1 MLDLQLLLHIIVVS
15 SKEPTMFA
23 RVKKSGNNQY
33 LQIVE
38 NRREKGKVIQRVIA
52 TLGRMDQMSE
62 KGEVESLV
70 RSLSRFS
77 ESVLL
82 ILSDKSKVSASA
94 KNIGPALIF
103 ERLWKEL
110 GIGSIVSSLVAE
122 RKFGFS
128 VERALFLTV
137 LHRLFVSGSD
147 RGCEKWR
154 RDFRIAGVE
163 NIALHQLYRAMAFL
177 GEAISDQDDRTHA
190 PRCTKDIIEE
200 RMFDHRKNLFTDL
213 DLVFLDTTA
222 LYFEGEG
229 GKTIGERG
237 HSKDH
242 RPDLNQMVVGALLDD
257 RGRPIACEMWPGN
270 TADVTSTIPIVT
282 RLKKRFGANRFCI
295 VADRGMISKDTIT
308 ELEKE
313 NLSYILGV
321 RMRLVK
327 EVKTEVLLDDGEYEE
342 VYPEGVHSKDPSPLK
357 VKEVTVN
364 GTRYIVCKNERQ
376 ARRDEADRNT
386 IVESLKEKI
395 KKAPSSLISNKG
407 YRGFLKV
414 TKESVLLDEE
424 KIKADVKFDG
434 IWVLTTNTKLKARE
448 VALKYK
454 ELWMVEHTFRD
465 MKSVIDTRP
474 IFHKR
479 DETIRGHVFCS
490 FLALVLKKELDD
502 RLACQG
508 LQFEWADIKQD
519 LKALQEVT
527 IEENGTTM
535 AVRTECQGTCV
546 KVFKATGVAVPP
558 TIRVVQP

>member
-1 MLDLQLLLHIIVVS
+1 
-15 SKEPTMFA
+15 MFA
-23 RVKKSGNNQY
+23 RVKKSGPHQY
-33 LQIVE
+33 LQLVE
-38 NRREKGKVIQRVIA
+38 NRRENGKVAQRVIA
-52 TLGRMDQMSE
+52 TLGRMDQLSE
-62 KGEVESLV
+62 KGNVDSLI

-77 ESVLL
+77 EKTLL
-82 ILSDKSKVSASA
+82 ILSDRSKVSASA
-94 KNIGPALIF
+94 KKIGPALIF

-110 GIGSIVSSLVAE
+110 GIGSIVSSLVAS

-147 RGCEKWR
+147 RSCEKWR
-154 RDFRIAGVE
+154 RDYLIASVE
-163 NIALHQLYRAMAFL
+163 ELELHQLYRAMAFL
-177 GEAISDQDDRTHA
+177 GEELADQKDRTPFA

-200 RMFDHRKNLFTDL
+200 RMFDYRRNLFTDL
-213 DLVFLDTTA
+213 DLVFLDTTSI
-222 LYFEGEG
+222 YFEGKG
-229 GKTIGERG
+229 GKTIGKLG

-257 RGRPIACEMWPGN
+257 RGRPLACEMWPGN
-270 TADVTSTIPIVT
+270 TADVSSTIPVVT
-282 RLKKRFGANRFCI
+282 RLKKRFGAGRFCI
-295 VADRGMISKDTIT
+295 VADRGMISQATIK

-313 NLSYILGV
+313 HLSYILGV

-327 EVKTEVLLDDGEYEE
+327 EVKNDVLLDTGEYEE

-364 GTRYIVCKNERQ
+364 GTRYIICRNERQ
-376 ARRDEADRNT
+376 ARRDEADCNA

-395 KKAPSSLISNKG
+395 AKAPSSLISNKG

-424 KIKADVKFDG
+424 KIKADAKFDG
-434 IWVLTTNTKLKARE
+434 IWVLTTNTKLKAKE

-454 ELWMVEHTFRD
+454 ELWMVEQTFRD
-465 MKSVIDTRP
+465 MKSIIDTRP

-490 FLALVLKKELDD
+490 FLALVLKKELDH
-502 RLACQG
+502 RLVSQG

-527 IEENGTTM
+527 LEENGSNL
-535 AVRTECQGTCV
+535 AIRTECRGVCG
-546 KVFKATGVAVPP
+546 KVFKAVGVAVPP
-558 TIRVVQP
+558 TIRVVTP

>member
-1 MLDLQLLLHIIVVS
+1 
-15 SKEPTMFA
+15 MFA
-23 RVKKSGNNQY
+23 RVKKSGDYQY
-33 LQIVE
+33 LQLVE
-38 NRREKGKVIQRVIA
+38 NRWENGQSRQRVIT
-52 TLGRMDQMSE
+52 TLGRLDQMSE
-62 KGEVESLV
+62 KGEVESLI

-77 ESVLL
+77 ERTLL

-94 KNIGPALIF
+94 KKIGPALIF
-103 ERLWKEL
+103 ERLWKEMD
-110 GIGSIVSSLVAE
+110 IGSIVSSLVAD

-154 RDFRIAGVE
+154 RDYRIAGAE
-163 NIALHQLYRAMAFL
+163 DIALHQLYRAMAFL
-177 GEAISDQDDRTHA
+177 GDEVADQNDRTHA
-190 PRCTKDIIEE
+190 PRCTKDVIEE

-213 DLVFLDTTA
+213 DFVFLDTTA

-257 RGRPIACEMWPGN
+257 RGKPIACEMWPGN
-270 TADVTSTIPIVT
+270 TADVTSTIPVIT

-295 VADRGMISKDTIT
+295 VADRGMISQATMLA
-308 ELEKE
+308 LEEEK
-313 NLSYILGV
+313 LSYILGV

-327 EVKTEVLLDDGEYEE
+327 EVKTEVLADKAPYEE
-342 VYPEGVHSKDPSPLK
+342 VYPEGIYSKDPSPLK
-357 VKEVTVN
+357 VKEVVVD

-395 KKAPSSLISNKG
+395 AKAPSSLISNKG

-414 TKESVLLDEE
+414 TKESVSLDAE
-424 KIKADVKFDG
+424 KIEADVKFDG

-502 RLACQG
+502 RLVSQG
-508 LQFEWADIKQD
+508 LQFEWSDIKQD
-519 LKALQEVT
+519 LKALQEV
-527 IEENGTTM
+527 ILEENGSTL
-535 AVRTECQGTCV
+535 AVRTECQGTCG

-558 TIRVVQP
+558 TIRAIRA

>member
-1 MLDLQLLLHIIVVS
+1 MVVS
-15 SKEPTMFA
+15 SEEATMFA

-38 NRREKGKVIQRVIA
+38 NRRENGKVVQRVIT
-52 TLGRMDQMSE
+52 TLGRLDQMTE

-77 ESVLL
+77 ERTLL
-82 ILSDKSKVSASA
+82 ILSDKSKVSVSA
-94 KNIGPALIF
+94 KKIGPALIF

-110 GIGSIVSSLVAE
+110 GIGSIVSSLVAD
-122 RKFGFS
+122 RKYGFS

-147 RGCEKWR
+147 RGGEKWR
-154 RDFRIAGVE
+154 RDYRIDGAE
-163 NIALHQLYRAMAFL
+163 DIALHQLYRAMAFL
-177 GEAISDQDDRTHA
+177 GEEVSDQEDRTHA
-190 PRCTKDIIEE
+190 PRCTKDVIEE
-200 RMFDHRKNLFTDL
+200 RMFDHRRNLFTDL

-222 LYFEGEG
+222 LYFEGNG
-229 GKTIGERG
+229 GETIGARG

-257 RGRPIACEMWPGN
+257 RGRPLACEMWPGN
-270 TADVTSTIPIVT
+270 TADVTSTIPVVT

-295 VADRGMISKDTIT
+295 VADRGMISKATMLA
-308 ELEKE
+308 LEKE
-313 NLSYILGV
+313 KLSYILGV

-327 EVKTEVLLDDGEYEE
+327 EVKTEVLLDDAQYEE
-342 VYPEGVHSKDPSPLK
+342 VYPEGTHSKDPSPLK
-357 VKEVTVN
+357 VKEVVVG
-364 GTRYIVCKNERQ
+364 GTRYIVCKNEKQ
-376 ARRDEADRNT
+376 ARRDEADRNI

-395 KKAPSSLISNKG
+395 KKAPASLISNKG
-407 YRGFLKV
+407 YRGFLTITNKSV
-414 TKESVLLDEE
+414 TLDEE
-424 KIKADVKFDG
+424 KIKADARYDG

-454 ELWMVEHTFRD
+454 ELWMVEQTFRD

-502 RLACQG
+502 RLVSQG

-519 LKALQEVT
+519 LKALQEVNL
-527 IEENGTTM
+527 EENGNTL
-535 AVRTECQGTCV
+535 AVRTDCQGVCV
-546 KVFKATGVAVPP
+546 KVFKATGVAIPP
-558 TIRVVQP
+558 TIRVALP

>member
-1 MLDLQLLLHIIVVS
+1 
-15 SKEPTMFA
+15 MFA
-23 RVKKSGNNQY
+23 RVKKSGVYQY
-33 LQIVE
+33 LQLVE
-38 NRREKGKVIQRVIA
+38 NRWEDGQSRQRVIT
-52 TLGRMDQMSE
+52 TLGRLDQMNE

-77 ESVLL
+77 ERTLL

-94 KNIGPALIF
+94 KKIGPALIF

-110 GIGSIVSSLVAE
+110 EIGSIVSSLVAD

-154 RDFRIAGVE
+154 WNYRIDGAE
-163 NIALHQLYRAMAFL
+163 DIALHQLYRAMAFL
-177 GEAISDQDDRTHA
+177 GEEISDQKDRTHA
-190 PRCTKDIIEE
+190 PRCTKDVIEE
-200 RMFDHRKNLFTDL
+200 RMFDRRKNLFTDL
-213 DLVFLDTTA
+213 DFVFLDTTA
-222 LYFEGEG
+222 IYFEGEG

-257 RGRPIACEMWPGN
+257 RGKPIACEMWPGN
-270 TADVTSTIPIVT
+270 TADVTSTIPVVT

-295 VADRGMISKDTIT
+295 VADRGMISQTT
-308 ELEKE
+308 MLALEEE

-327 EVKTEVLLDDGEYEE
+327 EVKTEVLADETPYEE
-342 VYPEGVHSKDPSPLK
+342 VYPEGIHSKEPSPLK
-357 VKEVTVN
+357 VKEVVVG

-395 KKAPSSLISNKG
+395 AKAPASLISNKG
-407 YRGFLKV
+407 YRGFLTITNKSV
-414 TKESVLLDEE
+414 TLDEE
-424 KIKADVKFDG
+424 KIKADAKYDG

-454 ELWMVEHTFRD
+454 ELWMVEQTFRD

-502 RLACQG
+502 RLVSQG

-519 LKALQEVT
+519 LKALQEV
-527 IEENGTTM
+527 ILEENGTTL
-535 AVRTECQGTCV
+535 AVRTECQGSCG

-558 TIRVVQP
+558 TIRAIRA

>member
-1 MLDLQLLLHIIVVS
+1 
-15 SKEPTMFA
+15 MFA
-23 RVKKSGNNQY
+23 RVKKSGPHQY
-33 LQIVE
+33 LQLVE
-38 NRREKGKVIQRVIA
+38 NRRENGKVAQRVIA
-52 TLGRMDQMSE
+52 TLGRMDQLSG
-62 KGEVESLV
+62 KGGVESLI

-77 ESVLL
+77 EKTLL
-82 ILSDKSKVSASA
+82 ILSDRSKVSASA
-94 KNIGPALIF
+94 KKIGPALIF

-110 GIGSIVSSLVAE
+110 GIGSIVSSLVAS

-147 RGCEKWR
+147 RSCEKWR
-154 RDFRIAGVE
+154 RGYLIASVE
-163 NIALHQLYRAMAFL
+163 ELELHQLYRAMAFL
-177 GEAISDQDDRTHA
+177 GEELADQQDRTPFA
-190 PRCTKDIIEE
+190 PRCTKDVIEE
-200 RMFDHRKNLFTDL
+200 RMFDYRRNLFTDL
-213 DLVFLDTTA
+213 DLVFLDTTSI
-222 LYFEGEG
+222 YFEGEG
-229 GKTIGERG
+229 GKTIGELG

-257 RGRPIACEMWPGN
+257 RGRPLACEMWPGN
-270 TADVTSTIPIVT
+270 TADVSSTIPVVT
-282 RLKKRFGANRFCI
+282 RLKKRFGAGRFCI
-295 VADRGMISKDTIT
+295 VADRGMISQATIK

-313 NLSYILGV
+313 HLSYILGV

-327 EVKTEVLLDDGEYEE
+327 EVKNDVLLDEGEYEE

-357 VKEVTVN
+357 VKEVTIN
-364 GTRYIVCKNERQ
+364 GTRYIVCRNERQ
-376 ARRDEADRNT
+376 ARRDETDRNA

-395 KKAPSSLISNKG
+395 AKAPSSLISNKG

-424 KIKADVKFDG
+424 KIKADAKFDG
-434 IWVLTTNTKLKARE
+434 IWVLTTNTKLKAKE

-454 ELWMVEHTFRD
+454 ELWMVEQTFRD

-490 FLALVLKKELDD
+490 FLALVLKKELDH
-502 RLACQG
+502 RLVSQG

-527 IEENGTTM
+527 LEENGSNL
-535 AVRTECQGTCV
+535 AIRTECRGVCG
-546 KVFKATGVAVPP
+546 KVFKAVGVAVPP
-558 TIRVVQP
+558 TIRVVTPKTT

>member
-1 MLDLQLLLHIIVVS
+1 
-15 SKEPTMFA
+15 MFA

-38 NRREKGKVIQRVIA
+38 NRREKGKVVQRVIT
-52 TLGRMDQMSE
+52 TLGRLDQMAE
-62 KGEVESLV
+62 KGEVEALV

-77 ESVLL
+77 ERTLL
-82 ILSDKSKVSASA
+82 ILSEKSKVSASA
-94 KNIGPALIF
+94 MNIGPALIF

-110 GIGSIVSSLVAE
+110 GIGSIVSSLVTE

-154 RDFRIAGVE
+154 RNYRIDGTE
-163 NIALHQLYRAMAFL
+163 DIALHQLYRAMAFL
-177 GEAISDQDDRTHA
+177 GEEISDQKDRTHA
-190 PRCTKDIIEE
+190 PRCTKDVIEE
-200 RMFDHRKNLFTDL
+200 QMFDRRKNLFTDL
-213 DLVFLDTTA
+213 DFVFLDTTA

-257 RGRPIACEMWPGN
+257 RGKPIACEMWPGN
-270 TADVTSTIPIVT
+270 TADVTSTIPVVT

-295 VADRGMISKDTIT
+295 VADRGMISQATMLA
-308 ELEKE
+308 LEE
-313 NLSYILGV
+313 AELSYILRV

-327 EVKTEVLLDDGEYEE
+327 EVKTEVLADETPYEE
-342 VYPEGVHSKDPSPLK
+342 VYPEGLHSKDPSPLK
-357 VKEVTVN
+357 VKEVIVN

-395 KKAPSSLISNKG
+395 AKAPSSLISNKG
-407 YRGFLKV
+407 YRGFLTITNK
-414 TKESVLLDEE
+414 SVALDEE
-424 KIKADVKFDG
+424 KIKADAKYDG

-454 ELWMVEHTFRD
+454 ELWMVEQTFRD
-465 MKSVIDTRP
+465 MKSAIDTRP
-474 IFHKR
+474 IYHKR

-502 RLACQG
+502 RLVSQG

-519 LKALQEVT
+519 LKALQEV
-527 IEENGTTM
+527 ILEENGSTL
-535 AVRTECQGTCV
+535 AVRTECQGICG

-558 TIRVVQP
+558 TIRVVQL

>member
-1 MLDLQLLLHIIVVS
+1 
-15 SKEPTMFA
+15 MFA
-23 RVKKSGNNQY
+23 RVKKSGSYQY
-33 LQIVE
+33 LQLVE
-38 NRREKGKVIQRVIA
+38 NRWEQGQARQRVIT
-52 TLGRMDQMSE
+52 TLGRLDQMAE
-62 KGEVESLV
+62 KGEVESLI

-77 ESVLL
+77 ERTLL

-94 KNIGPALIF
+94 QKIGPALIF

-110 GIGSIVSSLVAE
+110 GVGSIVSSLVAE

-154 RDFRIAGVE
+154 RDYRIDGAEG
-163 NIALHQLYRAMAFL
+163 IALHQLYRAMAFL
-177 GEAISDQDDRTHA
+177 GEEVSDQKDWTHA
-190 PRCTKDIIEE
+190 PRCTKDVIEE
-200 RMFDHRKNLFTDL
+200 RMFDYRRNLFTDL

-257 RGRPIACEMWPGN
+257 RGRPLACEMWPGN
-270 TADVTSTIPIVT
+270 TADVTSTIPVAT
-282 RLKKRFGANRFCI
+282 RLKKRFGVGRFCI
-295 VADRGMISKDTIT
+295 VADRGMIAKATMLA
-308 ELEKE
+308 LEKE

-327 EVKTEVLLDDGEYEE
+327 EVKTEVLQDRGEYEE
-342 VYPEGVHSKDPSPLK
+342 VYPEGIHSKDPSPLK
-357 VKEVTVN
+357 VKEVVVG

-395 KKAPSSLISNKG
+395 KKAPAQLISNKG
-407 YRGFLKV
+407 YRGFLTITNK
-414 TKESVLLDEE
+414 SVALDEE
-424 KIKADVKFDG
+424 KIKADARYDG

-502 RLACQG
+502 RLVSQG

-519 LKALQEVT
+519 LKALQEM
-527 IEENGTTM
+527 ILEENGSKL
-535 AVRTECQGTCV
+535 AVRTECQGVCG

-558 TIRVVQP
+558 TIRMVGK

>member
-1 MLDLQLLLHIIVVS
+1 
-15 SKEPTMFA
+15 MFA

-38 NRREKGKVIQRVIA
+38 NRREKGKVIQRVIS
-52 TLGRMDQMSE
+52 TLGRLDQMSE
-62 KGEVESLV
+62 KGEVESLI

-82 ILSDKSKVSASA
+82 ILSDKSKVSAAA

-110 GIGSIVSSLVAE
+110 GIGPIVSSLVAD

-154 RDFRIAGVE
+154 RDYRIDGAKE
-163 NIALHQLYRAMAFL
+163 IALHQLYRAMAFL
-177 GEAISDQDDRTHA
+177 GEEISDQDDRTHA
-190 PRCTKDIIEE
+190 PRCTKDVIEE
-200 RMFDHRKNLFTDL
+200 RVFDHRKNLFTDL

-229 GKTIGERG
+229 GKTIGKRG

-242 RPDLNQMVVGALLDD
+242 RPDLNQMVVGTLLDD

-295 VADRGMISKDTIT
+295 VADRGMISKDTMLA
-308 ELEKE
+308 LEEE

-327 EVKTEVLLDDGEYEE
+327 EVKTEVLLDDAPYEE
-342 VYPEGVHSKDPSPLK
+342 VYPEGIHSKDPSPLK
-357 VKEVTVN
+357 VKDVVVN

-386 IVESLKEKI
+386 IVGSLKEKI

-424 KIKADVKFDG
+424 KIKADVKYDG

-502 RLACQG
+502 RLASQG

-527 IEENGTTM
+527 IEENSTTM
-535 AVRTECQGTCV
+535 AVRTECQGCCV
-546 KVFKATGVAVPP
+546 KVFKATGVAVPT

>member
-1 MLDLQLLLHIIVVS
+1 
-15 SKEPTMFA
+15 MFA

-38 NRREKGKVIQRVIA
+38 NRREKGKVVQRVIS
-52 TLGRMDQMSE
+52 TLGRLDQMAE
-62 KGEVESLV
+62 KGEVESLI

-77 ESVLL
+77 ERTLL

-94 KNIGPALIF
+94 KKIGPAMIF

-110 GIGSIVSSLVAE
+110 GIGSVVSSLVAD

-128 VERALFLTV
+128 VERAMFLTV

-154 RDFRIAGVE
+154 RDYRIDGAE
-163 NIALHQLYRAMAFL
+163 DIALHQLYRAMAFL
-177 GEAISDQDDRTHA
+177 GEELSDQKDSTHA

-229 GKTIGERG
+229 GKTIGKRG

-282 RLKKRFGANRFCI
+282 RLKERFGVGRFCI
-295 VADRGMISKDTIT
+295 VADRGMISQATMLA
-308 ELEKE
+308 LEKE

-327 EVKTEVLLDDGEYEE
+327 EVRTEVLLDDAPYEE
-342 VYPEGVHSKDPSPLK
+342 VYPEGIHSKDPSPLK
-357 VKEVTVN
+357 VKEVVLN

-395 KKAPSSLISNKG
+395 KKAPASLISNKG
-407 YRGFLKV
+407 YRSFITITNK
-414 TKESVLLDEE
+414 SVVLDEE
-424 KIKADVKFDG
+424 KIKADVRYDG
-434 IWVLTTNTKLKARE
+434 IWVLTTNTKLKAKE

-454 ELWMVEHTFRD
+454 ELWMVEQTFRD

-502 RLACQG
+502 RLVSQG

-527 IEENGTTM
+527 LEENGNM
-535 AVRTECQGTCV
+535 LAVRTECQGVCV
-546 KVFKATGVAVPP
+546 KVFKATGVAIPP
-558 TIRVVQP
+558 TIRVAQP

>member
-1 MLDLQLLLHIIVVS
+1 
-15 SKEPTMFA
+15 MFA

-38 NRREKGKVIQRVIA
+38 NRREKGKVVQRVIT
-52 TLGRMDQMSE
+52 TLGRLDQMSE

-77 ESVLL
+77 EKTLL
-82 ILSDKSKVSASA
+82 ILSEKSKVSASA
-94 KNIGPALIF
+94 MKIGPALIF

-110 GIGSIVSSLVAE
+110 GIGSIVSSLVAD
-122 RKFGFS
+122 RKYSFS

-154 RDFRIAGVE
+154 RNYRIDGAE
-163 NIALHQLYRAMAFL
+163 DIALHQLYRAMAFL
-177 GEAISDQDDRTHA
+177 GEEISDQKDRTHA
-190 PRCTKDIIEE
+190 PRCTKDVIEE
-200 RMFDHRKNLFTDL
+200 EMFDRRKNLFTDL
-213 DLVFLDTTA
+213 DFVFLDTTA

-257 RGRPIACEMWPGN
+257 CGKPIACEMWPGN
-270 TADVTSTIPIVT
+270 TADVTSTIPVVT

-295 VADRGMISKDTIT
+295 VADRGMISQTT
-308 ELEKE
+308 MLALEEEK
-313 NLSYILGV
+313 LSYILGV

-327 EVKTEVLLDDGEYEE
+327 EVKTEVLADETPYEE
-342 VYPEGVHSKDPSPLK
+342 VYPEGIHSKDPSPLK
-357 VKEVTVN
+357 VKEVVID

-395 KKAPSSLISNKG
+395 AKAPSSLISNKG
-407 YRGFLKV
+407 YRGFVKV
-414 TKESVLLDEE
+414 TKESVALDED
-424 KIKADVKFDG
+424 KINADVKFDG

-474 IFHKR
+474 IYHKR

-502 RLACQG
+502 RLVSQG
-508 LQFEWADIKQD
+508 LQFEWANIKQD
-519 LKALQEVT
+519 LKALQEV
-527 IEENGTTM
+527 ILEENGTTL
-535 AVRTECQGTCV
+535 AVRTECQGTCG

-558 TIRVVQP
+558 TIRIVQP

>member
-1 MLDLQLLLHIIVVS
+1 MVVS
-15 SKEPTMFA
+15 SEEATMFA

-38 NRREKGKVIQRVIA
+38 NRRDKGKVVQRVIV
-52 TLGRMDQMSE
+52 TLGRMDQMTE
-62 KGEVESLV
+62 KGEVESLI

-77 ESVLL
+77 ERTLL

-94 KNIGPALIF
+94 KKIGPALIF
-103 ERLWKEL
+103 ERLWREL

-154 RDFRIAGVE
+154 RDYRIFGAE
-163 NIALHQLYRAMAFL
+163 EIALHQLYRAMAFL
-177 GEAISDQDDRTHA
+177 GEELVDQEDRTHA
-190 PRCTKDIIEE
+190 PRCTKDVIEE
-200 RMFDHRKNLFTDL
+200 LMFDHRKNLFTDL

-229 GKTIGERG
+229 GKTIGKRG

-257 RGRPIACEMWPGN
+257 RGRPLACEMWPGN

-295 VADRGMISKDTIT
+295 VADRGMIAKATMLA
-308 ELEKE
+308 LEKE
-313 NLSYILGV
+313 EISYILGV

-327 EVKTEVLLDDGEYEE
+327 EVKTEVLLDETAYEE
-342 VYPEGVHSKDPSPLK
+342 IYPEGTHSKDPSPLK
-357 VKEVTVN
+357 VKEVVVN
-364 GTRYIVCKNERQ
+364 DTRYIVCKNERQ

-386 IVESLKEKI
+386 IVEALKEKI
-395 KKAPSSLISNKG
+395 KKAPASLVSNKG
-407 YRGFLKV
+407 YRSFLTITNK
-414 TKESVLLDEE
+414 SVVLDEE
-424 KIKADVKFDG
+424 KIKADAKYDG
-434 IWVLTTNTKLKARE
+434 IWVLTTNTNLKAKD

-454 ELWMVEHTFRD
+454 ELWMVEQTFRD
-465 MKSVIDTRP
+465 MKSAIDTRP

-490 FLALVLKKELDD
+490 FLALVMKKELDD
-502 RLACQG
+502 RLVSQG
-508 LQFEWADIKQD
+508 IQFEWSDIKQD

-527 IEENGTTM
+527 LEENGSTL
-535 AVRTECQGTCV
+535 AVRTECQGVCG

-558 TIRVVQP
+558 TIRVVKP

>member
-1 MLDLQLLLHIIVVS
+1 
-15 SKEPTMFA
+15 MFA

-38 NRREKGKVIQRVIA
+38 NRRENGKVVQRVIS
-52 TLGRMDQMSE
+52 TLGRMDQMTE
-62 KGEVESLV
+62 KGEVESLI

-77 ESVLL
+77 ERTLL
-82 ILSDKSKVSASA
+82 ILSDKGNVSASA
-94 KNIGPALIF
+94 KKIGPALIF

-122 RKFGFS
+122 RKFGFP

-154 RDFRIAGVE
+154 RDYRVNGAE
-163 NIALHQLYRAMAFL
+163 EIALHQLYRAMAFL
-177 GEAISDQDDRTHA
+177 GEELSDQQDRTHA
-190 PRCTKDIIEE
+190 PRCTKDMIEE

-229 GKTIGERG
+229 GRTIGERG

-282 RLKKRFGANRFCI
+282 RLKNRFGANRFCI
-295 VADRGMISKDTIT
+295 VADRGMISKATMLA
-308 ELEKE
+308 LEKE

-327 EVKTEVLLDDGEYEE
+327 EVRTEVLLDDAPYEE
-342 VYPEGVHSKDPSPLK
+342 VYPEGIHSKDPSPLK
-357 VKEVTVN
+357 VKEVVLN

-376 ARRDEADRNT
+376 ARRDEADRNA

-395 KKAPSSLISNKG
+395 KKAPASLISNKG
-407 YRGFLKV
+407 YRGFLTITNK
-414 TKESVLLDEE
+414 SVVLDEE
-424 KIKADVKFDG
+424 KVKADSKYDG
-434 IWVLTTNTKLKARE
+434 IWVLTTNTKLKAKE

-454 ELWMVEHTFRD
+454 ELWMVEQTFRD
-465 MKSVIDTRP
+465 MKSAIDTRP
-474 IFHKR
+474 IYHKR

-490 FLALVLKKELDD
+490 FLALVLKKELDY
-502 RLACQG
+502 RLVSQG
-508 LQFEWADIKQD
+508 LQLEWADIKQD
-519 LKALQEVT
+519 LKALQEVNL
-527 IEENGTTM
+527 EENGTTL
-535 AVRTECQGTCV
+535 AVRTECQGVCV
-546 KVFKATGVAVPP
+546 KVFKATGVAIPP
-558 TIRVVQP
+558 TIRVAQP